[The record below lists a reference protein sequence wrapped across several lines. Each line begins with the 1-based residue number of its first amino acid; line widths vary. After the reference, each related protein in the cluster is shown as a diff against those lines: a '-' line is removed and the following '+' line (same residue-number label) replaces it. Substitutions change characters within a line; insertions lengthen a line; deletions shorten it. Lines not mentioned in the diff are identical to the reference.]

1 MNISQHNGGFYPR
14 TQTRS
19 QKALVPGSS
28 PSPSKARGR
37 QWWPPAATGAGA
49 SPKFSPQWFKCNPGG
64 AETPNLLLKE
74 PKPVPTAQSVSPPS
88 PPLRQ
93 LDELFRSSDIKK
105 DFKSIRVRDLG
116 QSSAVRVIVES
127 HFDPGETLPGGDSP
141 SAWDRASLP
150 RMLPAPKTSTS
161 TKKKNIKMSQGRATC
176 PAKPRGAG
184 RGCAWEAGSIFLG
197 RQGMIRAHRREGTK
211 GNGRIL
217 MLVLLF
223 SPPGREQPR
232 PTRRQTS
239 RRPC

>member
-1 MNISQHNGGFYPR
+1 MQPR
-14 TQTRS
+14 
-19 QKALVPGSS
+19 
-28 PSPSKARGR
+28 RGR
-37 QWWPPAATGAGA
+37 D
-49 SPKFSPQWFKCNPGG
+49 PKSF
-64 AETPNLLLKE
+64 AEGTQ
-74 PKPVPTAQSVSPPS
+74 ARAHCSVCLSSLPS

-161 TKKKNIKMSQGRATC
+161 TKKKNIKMSRGRATC

-184 RGCAWEAGSIFLG
+184 RSCAWEAGSIFLG
-197 RQGMIRAHRREGTK
+197 GKE
-211 GNGRIL
+211 
-217 MLVLLF
+217 
-223 SPPGREQPR
+223 
-232 PTRRQTS
+232 
-239 RRPC
+239 